1 MKFIVHGGTLSRSLQ
16 SIYSVVTT
24 NNAVPILE
32 NFLFQLNQKTLSITA
47 SDLETTVTV
56 KLELSDAEAEGLQ
69 QIAVPAKIFSDIIKS
84 FSNVPL
90 SFVVDEETYAIEIT
104 SGEGKYKLTGLSAE
118 EFPRVSTIEDASQIT
133 IPSSLLVNAIS
144 KTIFAAGVEE
154 TRPQMTGIY
163 CEQSENNITFVGT
176 DAHKLVRYRRS
187 DFSNDV
193 PTSFILP
200 KKPLNLIKNI
210 LLSYKEDSDILMEY
224 NIKNVSFIFENYS
237 VVCRLIEGKYPNY
250 EAAIP
255 KENPNKLIIER
266 VGFLNSVK
274 RVSLFANQSTQQVRL
289 KLGGNEL
296 IISAEDIDF
305 SNAAKEKLACNYT
318 GDDLEIGFNAKYL
331 LEMLNNI
338 ETENVLFEMS
348 QPNRAG
354 ILYPY
359 DESSEETIESIL
371 MLVMPVMLAN

>member
-1 MKFIVHGGTLSRSLQ
+1 
-16 SIYSVVTT
+16 
-24 NNAVPILE
+24 
-32 NFLFQLNQKTLSITA
+32 
-47 SDLETTVTV
+47 
-56 KLELSDAEAEGLQ
+56 
-69 QIAVPAKIFSDIIKS
+69 
-84 FSNVPL
+84 
-90 SFVVDEETYAIEIT
+90 
-104 SGEGKYKLTGLSAE
+104 
-118 EFPRVSTIEDASQIT
+118 
-133 IPSSLLVNAIS
+133 
-144 KTIFAAGVEE
+144 
-154 TRPQMTGIY
+154 
-163 CEQSENNITFVGT
+163 
-176 DAHKLVRYRRS
+176 
-187 DFSNDV
+187 
-193 PTSFILP
+193 
-200 KKPLNLIKNI
+200 
-210 LLSYKEDSDILMEY
+210 MEY
-224 NIKNVSFIFENYS
+224 NIKNVSFTFENYS

-305 SNAAKEKLACNYT
+305 SNAAKEKLSCNYT

-354 ILYPY
+354 ILYPF